1 MVTRVPYRSALGA
14 FEPVIFPEFDNAK
27 VVAKIDTGAYTGALH
42 CTKIEERKA
51 EGGSQLVF
59 SPLESDVE
67 VVRDEYVTKHIKS
80 SNGKRQKRH
89 IISTKIIIQNRE
101 YELFLSLANR
111 SDMKHQVLIGRS
123 FLKRNHF
130 IVDPQ
135 IINR

>member
-1 MVTRVPYRSALGA
+1 MVPREPHRSALGA
-14 FEPVIFPEFDNAK
+14 FEPVIFPEFGNAK

-59 SPLESDVE
+59 SPLDSGIEI
-67 VVRDEYVTKHIKS
+67 VRDEYVTKHIKS

-89 IISTKIIIQNRE
+89 IVATKIIIQNQE
-101 YELFLSLANR
+101 YELFLSLTNR

-123 FLKRNHF
+123 FLRRNHF